1 MTIYKLATIT
11 DRSSTDFTFAIV
23 LLLNTVFCG
32 YYLVHGVLLERPYEI
47 GVLVIATFIVWLY
60 IIINFALAVH
70 KDRVKMARL
79 IVALILSPAIII
91 LGLLIGKHYH
101 DSGRLIFRTVGASSE
116 DQAMCKT
123 MFFFYGLLK
132 FDLQLGLSMVIL
144 ILSEG
149 LKIRFEEKI
158 ILPIGII
165 ISIAA
170 FIIGYLC
177 VRMEN
182 KILGIVFCVALLFE
196 PAYIIYK
203 IITSATEMTDKTEPL
218 AVTTFTC
225 AGLAFVIHIFVC
237 LFFALAFR
245 NFGKGLK
252 QKVYGTTANYER
264 QRNDEQN
271 VQAGP

>member
-1 MTIYKLATIT
+1 MDVQQESVAEAQNEPITFEDLGIKKGPQLADTPLGKRREIKDLSKKEIVFVLISVCSLLATLVMTIYKLATIT

-79 IVALILSPAIII
+79 IVASILSPAIII

-116 DQAMCKT
+116 DQAM
-123 MFFFYGLLK
+123 LLVK
-132 FDLQLGLSMVIL
+132 
-144 ILSEG
+144 
-149 LKIRFEEKI
+149 
-158 ILPIGII
+158 
-165 ISIAA
+165 
-170 FIIGYLC
+170 
-177 VRMEN
+177 
-182 KILGIVFCVALLFE
+182 
-196 PAYIIYK
+196 
-203 IITSATEMTDKTEPL
+203 SATEMTDKTEPL

-252 QKVYGTTANYER
+252 QKGEYCDLIYRLQFYNHDFTKNSLTSKFCQIEYI
-264 QRNDEQN
+264 
-271 VQAGP
+271 